1 MKGGARRCRPR
12 PGEEGERVATKA
24 AEELVGALE
33 ADVEERLER
42 LRAEEAAERQ
52 LAEVEAEGER
62 IVESAG

>member
-1 MKGGARRCRPR
+1 M
-12 PGEEGERVATKA
+12 ATKA